1 MIPNRKDLLLSE
13 SLDLYDN
20 LAVVDEVTGRLNAK
34 LQIYPSA
41 FIEWDFELF
50 ADDSIDIQ
58 KLRESFREHP
68 LTAPALFLE
77 DLTQNRESYSS
88 VATLLSFAGRATK
101 LVLGNKNSNGQSFN
115 FLLTNTKVLSY
126 CLAQDILEYK
136 VIEKG
141 LITPGLPAREIASG
155 EEGKFIDAPLDSNWN
170 LRLEI
175 RKEAM
180 DWLDD
185 KRKSIGSYLTCE
197 AELYQPRRSHLE
209 NWESLEKLN
218 LEQSEA
224 MIQNISWLLSYA
236 NCGFVAP
243 LYIEAKT
250 YQMSSRD
257 TPSFTTEFASFTTNL
272 QTTSLELLGQS
283 WFVWIS
289 DLKALIGCF
298 PAFRS
303 MLSSSGWRETFYFVL
318 IQYFQATRF
327 GDWQIAASA
336 AGAALERLSYQV
348 LVEDEVNP
356 TSKSNHELL
365 FAIDGRT
372 RNTAKS
378 VWNLGSSSSQ
388 QNVSVTTKRLM
399 LTLERIGLTATRGHT
414 DANDV
419 LAFLNVR
426 NDAVHPRVSTM
437 DTNERIAVIL
447 KAIQWIDEILLW
459 RLGYEGKYLDRI
471 AYGEMM
477 KGTITSHTL
486 VADARY
492 DLTLRDASW

>member
-20 LAVVDEVTGRLNAK
+20 LAIVDGVTGRLNAK

-50 ADDSIDIQ
+50 VDDSIDIQ
-58 KLRESFREHP
+58 KLRESFRGHP
-68 LTAPALFLE
+68 LTAPALLIE
-77 DLTQNRESYSS
+77 NLTQNRESHSS
-88 VATLLSFAGRATK
+88 VANLLSFTGRATK
-101 LVLGNKNSNGQSFN
+101 LVLGDRNLNGQSFN
-115 FLLTNTKVLSY
+115 FLLTNTKFLSC
-126 CLAQDILEYK
+126 CLAQDLLEYK
-136 VIEKG
+136 IFEKG
-141 LITPGLPAREIASG
+141 LITPDLPERVIASG
-155 EEGKFIDAPLDSNWN
+155 EEGKFIDAPLDSDWN

-185 KRKSIGSYLTCE
+185 KRKNIGSYLTCE
-197 AELYQPRRSHLE
+197 AELYQPRRSNLE

-218 LEQSEA
+218 LEQSETL
-224 MIQNISWLLSYA
+224 IQNISWLLSFA

-243 LYIEAKT
+243 LYIEAKA
-250 YQMSSRD
+250 YQMSPRG
-257 TPSFTTEFASFTTNL
+257 TPLFSTEFASATTNL
-272 QTTSLELLGQS
+272 QTTNLELLGQS
-283 WFVWIS
+283 WFINIS
-289 DLKALIGCF
+289 SLKALIGCF
-298 PAFRS
+298 PAFRN
-303 MLSSSGWRETFYFVL
+303 MLSSSSWGETFYFVL
-318 IQYFQATRF
+318 IQYFQATQF

-372 RNTAKS
+372 RNTAKN
-378 VWNLGSSSSQ
+378 VWNLGNGSSQ

-419 LAFLNVR
+419 PAFLNVR
-426 NDAVHPRVSTM
+426 NDAVHPKVSTM
-437 DTNERIAVIL
+437 DTNERIAIIL

-471 AYGEMM
+471 AYGEMV
-477 KGTITSHTL
+477 KGTTTSHTL

>member
-1 MIPNRKDLLLSE
+1 MIPNRKDLILSE
-13 SLDLYDN
+13 SFDLYDN
-20 LAVVDEVTGRLNAK
+20 LAIIDGVTGRLNAK

-50 ADDSIDIQ
+50 LDDSIDIQ
-58 KLRESFREHP
+58 KLRESFREYP
-68 LTAPALFLE
+68 LTAPALFIE
-77 DLTQNRESYSS
+77 NLTQNRESHSS
-88 VATLLSFAGRATK
+88 VANLLSFTGRANK
-101 LVLGNKNSNGQSFN
+101 LVIGDKNLNGQSFN

-141 LITPGLPAREIASG
+141 LITPDLPKREIASG

-175 RKEAM
+175 RKDAIN
-180 DWLDD
+180 WLDD
-185 KRKSIGSYLTCE
+185 KRKNIGSYLTCE
-197 AELYQPRRSHLE
+197 AELYQPRRFHLE
-209 NWESLEKLN
+209 NWESLEKLT
-218 LEQSEA
+218 LEQSETL
-224 MIQNISWLLSYA
+224 IQNISLLLSYA

-243 LYIEAKT
+243 LYIEAKA
-250 YQMSSRD
+250 YRMSNRD

-272 QTTSLELLGQS
+272 QTTNLELLGQS
-283 WFVWIS
+283 WFVNIS
-289 DLKALIGCF
+289 SLKAFIGCF
-298 PAFRS
+298 PAFRN
-303 MLSSSGWRETFYFVL
+303 MLSSSSWGETFYFVL

-336 AGAALERLSYQV
+336 AGAALERLSFQI
-348 LVEDEVNP
+348 LVEDEADSL
-356 TSKSNHELL
+356 TKDRCELL
-365 FAIDGRT
+365 FDFKNQGQ
-372 RNTAKS
+372 AKQ
-378 VWNLGSSSSQ
+378 VWNLGRGFGQ
-388 QNVSVTTKRLM
+388 ENVNITAKRLM

-419 LAFLNVR
+419 QAFLNVR
-426 NDAVHPRVSTM
+426 NDAVHPRVSAM
-437 DTNERIAVIL
+437 DTNERIAIIL

-459 RLGYEGKYLDRI
+459 RLGYEGKYFDRI
-471 AYGEMM
+471 ACGERM